1 MLDAPLFEVTTPATN
16 AAARR
21 LTTAANVNALL
32 GQSATTDQTV
42 IETIIDQVSAEC
54 AGYANLARAPS
65 GAVPTFGQ
73 EVVKAT
79 WLIASWYR
87 SSRLLLPW
95 RTPITAFGTVV
106 EDGTNLVANTDY
118 RLVDGGVLERIS
130 SDYPICWSVG
140 KIIVPY
146 TAGWSLPTGVPAEL
160 EGQVIEQVKMR
171 YKARTRDPSLRS
183 EATQDVGS
191 AAYGVIGGDSIGE
204 SGLLKSLESA
214 LAPFTSFSI

>member
-32 GQSATTDQTV
+32 GQSATTDQTL

-54 AGYANLARAPS
+54 VGYANLARAPS

-106 EDGTNLVANTDY
+106 EDGANLARQHRLSAGRWRRAGAN
-118 RLVDGGVLERIS
+118 GA
-130 SDYPICWSVG
+130 P
-140 KIIVPY
+140 
-146 TAGWSLPTGVPAEL
+146 PAL
-160 EGQVIEQVKMR
+160 EGQVIEQVKTR
-171 YKARTRDPSLRS
+171 FLGRKRDPALRA

-191 AAYGVIGGDSIGE
+191 ASYGVIGGDSISEG
-204 SGLLKSLESA
+204 GMLKSLEGA
-214 LAPFTSFSI
+214 LDDYRRALV